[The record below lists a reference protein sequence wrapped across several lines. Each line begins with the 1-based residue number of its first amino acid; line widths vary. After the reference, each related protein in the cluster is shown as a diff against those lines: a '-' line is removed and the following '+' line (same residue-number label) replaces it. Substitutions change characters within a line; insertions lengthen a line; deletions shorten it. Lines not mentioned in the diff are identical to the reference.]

1 MRALALL
8 GLVALSACAA
18 VSDTADTM
26 ARNQAKT
33 VVNGYVDTRFPG
45 VNAAPITDCIID
57 AADAR
62 EIIQLASGAITGLD
76 AALVEQISQ
85 IARRPE
91 ALQCIAQNGL
101 TLLGN

>member
-1 MRALALL
+1 MRALAIL
-8 GLVALSACAA
+8 GLVALSGCAA
-18 VSDTADTM
+18 VSDTADNV
-26 ARNQAKT
+26 ARNQAKS
-33 VVNGYVDTRFPG
+33 VVNGYVDSRFPG
-45 VNAAPITDCIID
+45 LNAAPVTDCIIE

-62 EIIQLASGAITGLD
+62 EIMQIASGAITGLD

-101 TLLGN
+101 TLLG